1 MLNNEE
7 TMSPFINSDA
17 KKRKKSVQKFR
28 AEDQNKNEVTS
39 DDSETEETGEEQA
52 EEEEE
57 TVTSSSSA
65 LVGDGDVDGGQ
76 VYSFRTPKRSNRAAQ
91 MELEAS
97 RKTQSQEQ
105 MLILLEKSEV
115 EL

>member
-1 MLNNEE
+1 MHK
-7 TMSPFINSDA
+7 A

-57 TVTSSSSA
+57 TVTSSSSGGFTILRVTLRHIQTVTSNHSHIDLKSSHFLSSCNVT
-65 LVGDGDVDGGQ
+65 LV
-76 VYSFRTPKRSNRAAQ
+76 
-91 MELEAS
+91 M
-97 RKTQSQEQ
+97 
-105 MLILLEKSEV
+105 
-115 EL
+115 